1 MAARPPSWH
10 AVPSRSMYGMGGHL
24 PWGGMGSVPKNIV
37 QFEAPASHFG

>member
-10 AVPSRSMYGMGGHL
+10 AVPSRSMYGRGGTSL
-24 PWGGMGSVPKNIV
+24 GGGMGSVPKNIV